1 MNINLLDDLQTT
13 KLKTKEE
20 TTTASDL
27 KEIDSQR
34 LDSEI
39 DSRIN
44 CGSKDSDDDCRIV
57 RRSRKKMQVKVLS
70 WILIS
75 IIDGLAGYTLLNG
88 FNRVIRGDLDGYF
101 KRIEIND
108 FFLLKPRI
116 SSSSTTTTGSDQRLR
131 EQFNGK
137 PTADL
142 TNSQSTLPVW
152 KGQKEELA
160 KLKVVANEVGG
171 LLKVNFGCYWSYL
184 KLSAEQG
191 MDRVDGKRRMRI
203 GICTVRGLV
212 HNCKCPYGQIY
223 FSRVMEVMAQDTL
236 RMDVMHRTEEQ
247 RIVDLRINNINNN
260 KEKINKRKNSK
271 INKDKKKKENNNN
284 IKEQLQPAIQEA

>member
-1 MNINLLDDLQTT
+1 MKSFLKGFFKILNDEILNLMNFKILNYLAQLMIFKLLNS
-13 KLKTKEE
+13 KTKEE

-27 KEIDSQR
+27 KEINSQR

-57 RRSRKKMQVKVLS
+57 RRLRKEMQVKLLS

-101 KRIEIND
+101 KRIEINE

-131 EQFNGK
+131 GVLEKTLKGREQFNGK

-142 TNSQSTLPVW
+142 TNSQSTLPV
-152 KGQKEELA
+152 
-160 KLKVVANEVGG
+160 V
-171 LLKVNFGCYWSYL
+171 
-184 KLSAEQG
+184 
-191 MDRVDGKRRMRI
+191 
-203 GICTVRGLV
+203 
-212 HNCKCPYGQIY
+212 
-223 FSRVMEVMAQDTL
+223 
-236 RMDVMHRTEEQ
+236 
-247 RIVDLRINNINNN
+247 
-260 KEKINKRKNSK
+260 
-271 INKDKKKKENNNN
+271 
-284 IKEQLQPAIQEA
+284 